1 MTENDDSLIEQCLAP
16 GRREIADTGVTRRV
30 LNRLPDRRERLARL
44 WTFTGFTLALVL
56 FIALDGIE
64 LIWNSLRETLTTAVE
79 QSMATNIDPKSL
91 VIAGVVLLFL
101 AYKKIASLA

>member
-1 MTENDDSLIEQCLAP
+1 MTENDDRLIEQFLAP
-16 GRREIADTGVTRRV
+16 GRREIADNGFTHRV

>member
-1 MTENDDSLIEQCLAP
+1 MTENDDRLIEQFLAP
-16 GRREIADTGVTRRV
+16 GRREIADNGFTRRV

-79 QSMATNIDPKSL
+79 PSMATNIDPKSL

>member
-1 MTENDDSLIEQCLAP
+1 MTENDDRLIEQFLAP
-16 GRREIADTGVTRRV
+16 GRREIADNGFTRRV
-30 LNRLPDRRERLARL
+30 LNRLPDRRERL

>member
-1 MTENDDSLIEQCLAP
+1 MTENDDRLIEQFLAP
-16 GRREIADTGVTRRV
+16 GRREIADNGFTRRV

-56 FIALDGIE
+56 FIALNGIE

>member
-1 MTENDDSLIEQCLAP
+1 MTENDDRLIEQFLAP
-16 GRREIADTGVTRRV
+16 GRREIADNGFTRRV

-64 LIWNSLRETLTTAVE
+64 LSWNSLRETLTTAVE

>member
-1 MTENDDSLIEQCLAP
+1 MTENDDRLIEQFLAP
-16 GRREIADTGVTRRV
+16 GRREIADNGFTRRV
-30 LNRLPDRRERLARL
+30 LNHLPDRRERLARL

-79 QSMATNIDPKSL
+79 QSMVTNIDPKSL

>member
-1 MTENDDSLIEQCLAP
+1 MTENDDRLIEQFLAP
-16 GRREIADTGVTRRV
+16 GRREIADNGFTRRV

-79 QSMATNIDPKSL
+79 QSMVTNIDPKSL